1 MTIFL
6 LTSLA
11 MLSTLTG
18 GYIAIVAQKRVHLL
32 LGLGAG
38 VVMGAVF
45 FDLLP
50 EALTLAEKL
59 RWNNHS
65 PLGIVVL
72 GFLTFYLAERLIV
85 LHSCPSGDCTNE
97 VHKQI
102 GRFGA
107 SGLILHSALDG
118 AAIGAATML
127 GWRTGLLV
135 AVAVVVHD
143 ASDGLNTI
151 LLVTHG
157 EKARKIDYVFLA
169 LDAVAPVI
177 GGQVARVI
185 QPGGAA
191 LVVFLAVASGFF
203 LYTSTS
209 DLLPEA
215 HRRSP
220 SFTVAASTVAG
231 LAVMRLAVWLLPT

>member
-1 MTIFL
+1 MTVFL

-11 MLSTLTG
+11 MLSTLAG
-18 GYIAIVAQKRVHLL
+18 GLIAVVAQRRVHLL

-50 EALTLAEKL
+50 EALTLSESL
-59 RWNNHS
+59 SWSNHS
-65 PLGIVVL
+65 ALGMVVL

-102 GRFGA
+102 GRLGA
-107 SGLILHSALDG
+107 SGLIVHSALDG
-118 AAIGAATML
+118 AAIGAATL
-127 GWRTGLLV
+127 LSWRTGLLV

-143 ASDGLNTI
+143 LSDGLNTI

-157 EKARKIDYVFLA
+157 EKPKKVDFVFLA
-169 LDAVAPVI
+169 LDAMAPVV
-177 GGQVARVI
+177 GGQMARVI
-185 QPGGAA
+185 QPGSGA

-203 LYTSTS
+203 LYTATS

-220 SFTVAASTVAG
+220 SFTVAASTVTG
-231 LAVMRLAVWLLPT
+231 VAVMRLAVWLLSA

>member
-1 MTIFL
+1 MTILL

-11 MLSTLTG
+11 MLSTLAG
-18 GYIAIVAQKRVHLL
+18 GFIAVVARRRVHLL

-50 EALTLAEKL
+50 EALTLSEKL
-59 RWNNHS
+59 SWGNHS
-65 PLGIVVL
+65 ALGMVVL

-97 VHKQI
+97 VHKQM
-102 GRFGA
+102 GRFSA

-118 AAIGAATML
+118 AAIGAAAML

-135 AVAVVVHD
+135 AMAVVVHD

-157 EKARKIDYVFLA
+157 EKAKKTDFAFLG
-169 LDAVAPVI
+169 LDAMAPLV

-185 QPGGAA
+185 QPGSGA
-191 LVVFLAVASGFF
+191 LVTFLAVASGFF
-203 LYTSTS
+203 LYTATS

-220 SFTVAASTVAG
+220 SFTVAASMVTGV
-231 LAVMRLAVWLLPT
+231 AVMRLAVWLLPG